1 MSITNSTDAQVGGV
15 YRQAEATTQ
24 NLKGSGM
31 NLPELMM
38 AILMERSN
46 ILQNQVQDQMKDMQK
61 RNEWLR
67 DANAA
72 LAALRTARPTDAS
85 GTVSADQLKNITF
98 TDTSGKTVNALE
110 WAQANKIE
118 TGLDYA
124 GIAEAERAKTAM
136 DNFMKNVQPGK
147 VYTYPTFTDRNG
159 NTVQINRWGE
169 DTKKYQSFDRGNQ
182 DNIFVQD
189 EGQMLQARINND
201 LQNGVGGMTQSKFD
215 AAIQNFKAAID
226 TANTNSQLDMVRLQ
240 GLMDK
245 FNQNN
250 DLLSNSL
257 AKNAKP
263 IDTITGNIRG

>member
-1 MSITNSTDAQVGGV
+1 MSIQPSTNATEGAV
-15 YRQAEATTQ
+15 YRQAEATSQ
-24 NLKGSGM
+24 HLKGTGM

-46 ILQNQVQDQMKDMQK
+46 ILQKQVEDQMNDMQK

-72 LAALRTARPTDAS
+72 LAAMRVARPEKADS
-85 GTVSADQLKNITF
+85 GAVSYGTF
-98 TDTSGKTVNALE
+98 TNTKGEQVNVHD
-110 WAQANKIE
+110 WMRSNKVEIE
-118 TGLDYA
+118 TKGNDKI
-124 GIAEAERAKTAM
+124 GIQAE
-136 DNFMKNVQPGK
+136 
-147 VYTYPTFTDRNG
+147 
-159 NTVQINRWGE
+159 
-169 DTKKYQSFDRGNQ
+169 
-182 DNIFVQD
+182 
-189 EGQMLQARINND
+189 
-201 LQNGVGGMTQSKFD
+201 FD
-215 AAIQNFKAAID
+215 AAIQNLKAAID

-263 IDTITGNIRG
+263 LETITNNIRG